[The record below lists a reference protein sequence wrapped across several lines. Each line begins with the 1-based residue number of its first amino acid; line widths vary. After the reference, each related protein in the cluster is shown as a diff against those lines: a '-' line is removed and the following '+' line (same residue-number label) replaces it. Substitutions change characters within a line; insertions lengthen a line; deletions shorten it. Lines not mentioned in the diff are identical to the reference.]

1 MPSISNWFG
10 TESQPELL
18 GSLIPL
24 KSTSIV
30 AVRNGTPLAAQTVR
44 LETLSGDKQMTGESG
59 RTYSI
64 DAFVLGFFNH
74 PTQPNCNLQAGDTFA
89 VNGVGFE
96 VVALAPG
103 LTDCVQAYLRNRS

>member
-1 MPSISNWFG
+1 MPINAYAS

-24 KSTSIV
+24 KATSIT
-30 AVRNGTPLAAQTVR
+30 AIRNGVALAAQTVR
-44 LETLSGDKQMTGESG
+44 LETLGGDRQMTGPSG

-64 DAFVLGFFNH
+64 DGMLLGYKNH
-74 PTQPNCNLQAGDTFA
+74 PTVADTNLQAGDTFA

-96 VVALAPG
+96 VIAIMPG
-103 LTDCVQAYLRNRS
+103 HTDCLQAYLHVRS